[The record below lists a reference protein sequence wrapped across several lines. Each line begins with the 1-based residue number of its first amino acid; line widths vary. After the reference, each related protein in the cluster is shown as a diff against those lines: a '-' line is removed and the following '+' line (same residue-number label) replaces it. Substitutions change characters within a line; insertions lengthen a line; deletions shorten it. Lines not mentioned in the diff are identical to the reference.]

1 MFNKK
6 ILNKNHFSWIKE
18 QKCYNSMKARAY
30 KKIYKTKDS
39 KDWSLKFVTCCCT
52 VFQNDIILKGCDY

>member
-6 ILNKNHFSWIKE
+6 ILNKNHFYLIKE

-30 KKIYKTKDS
+30 KKIYKTTD
-39 KDWSLKFVTCCCT
+39 
-52 VFQNDIILKGCDY
+52 